1 MTLPQSGVVIHAD
14 NVYLSQSTPADLV
27 SLDEHAEEVRNVL
40 IADREI
46 ENWRR
51 RLVEDLTN
59 AEYFRDELRKVLS
72 LADQEAAKYG
82 DPDLVA
88 TVAMRLQCGELDREA
103 VNRVIATVADYPP
116 DWSAEDLARA
126 VRSAL
131 HPLSSQGAVVTGTMP
146 AVTPT
151 SVQDTAEVA
160 AQPRAGFTVAETAV
174 TIENNVM
181 ETAARQPALTQLPS
195 DHPDDLF
202 RSAP

>member
-59 AEYFRDELRKVLS
+59 AEYFRGKLR
-72 LADQEAAKYG
+72 AALG
-82 DPDLVA
+82 LLDPIAAEVTDAGLIDLVE
-88 TVAMRLQCGELDREA
+88 TRLEDGAVDGQAVELARGIVE
-103 VNRVIATVADYPP
+103 DYPP
-116 DWSAEDLARA
+116 DWGVEDLARA

-131 HPLSSQGAVVTGTMP
+131 HPLSSQGSVVTGTMP

-151 SVQDTAEVA
+151 SVQDTAEVT
-160 AQPRAGFTVAETAV
+160 AQPRAGFTVAEVEAP
-174 TIENNVM
+174 
-181 ETAARQPALTQLPS
+181 RQPALTQLPS

>member
-1 MTLPQSGVVIHAD
+1 VVIHAD

-59 AEYFRDELRKVLS
+59 AEYFRGKLRTALG
-72 LADQEAAKYG
+72 LPDPIAAEVTDAG
-82 DPDLVA
+82 LVDLME
-88 TVAMRLQCGELDREA
+88 TRLEDGA
-103 VNRVIATVADYPP
+103 
-116 DWSAEDLARA
+116 AEDLARA